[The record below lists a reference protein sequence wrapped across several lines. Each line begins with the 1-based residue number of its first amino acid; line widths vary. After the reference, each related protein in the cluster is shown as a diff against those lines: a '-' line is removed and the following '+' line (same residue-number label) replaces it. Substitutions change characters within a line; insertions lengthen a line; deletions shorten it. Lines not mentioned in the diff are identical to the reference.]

1 MYRETRELEEEMGY
15 EVFLSDLL
23 EKFVSLPDAQIDAEI
38 EEAIRRIAVFLS
50 LDQGLLVQWAE
61 DGSPPLPTH
70 SWTIAGEKMP
80 PLSPGTEVV
89 PWVHGQTV
97 EGKIVMFSAVDDLP
111 DEAERDKEFFRA
123 SGRESLISLPLKIN
137 GRVAGAL
144 VFASLRHRR
153 ISWSEDLVR
162 RLQLLADVMAGIL
175 ERRKNRFELQGQLQF
190 EMLLSEASTRLINP
204 PANLLDKEI
213 LDTLRRVCERLNLDR
228 STLWLSDEEEAG
240 TLRIKYFYDRE
251 GLSAPGHLDAKQLF
265 PWALEKI
272 LAGEFLAVSKISEL
286 PHEAARDKETWRS
299 YGTMSSLVLPLST
312 GGSVFGAVS
321 FATVRRERQWPAPT
335 VNRLQLLAQIFSNAV
350 ARRHAERI
358 MRENWARLNL
368 AADAANA
375 ALFTLEIN
383 SGHMWMVEK
392 ARKLLGLPLRR
403 ELNLQDFLNI
413 IHPEDRDRIGEKVQ
427 GAIRTGEDFSDVY
440 RLIRAGGGI
449 RWMVAR
455 CRLHRRGSNDPGRL
469 IGASID
475 ITERKQI
482 EEQLQERLQ
491 EIEELKKN
499 LENENIYL
507 HAEVEQLSE
516 PSDIVGQSATIKRV
530 LLQAK
535 QVAQTDTTVLLQGE
549 TGTGKELLARAIHKM
564 STRKGGLLVT
574 VNCAALPPA
583 LIESELFGREKG
595 AYTGALT
602 RMSGR
607 FEVANGSTL
616 FLDEIG
622 ELPFELQGKLLRV
635 IENGCFERLGS
646 TKQIHVDVR
655 LIAASNRDLAQ
666 EVEDGRFR
674 RDLFY
679 RLSVFPIVIP
689 PLRERPEDIELM
701 VWAFVKEFERKMGK
715 RIDNIPKKI
724 MDLLK
729 SYEWPGNGRE
739 LRNVVEHAM
748 IVSSGK
754 KLEMVLPKYGNGLSV
769 QSLEE
774 MERKHI
780 LRVLERTSWRVTGR
794 GGAAEILGLKGTT
807 LQSKMKK
814 LGIVRPAVL

>member
-1 MYRETRELEEEMGY
+1 MYRETG
-15 EVFLSDLL
+15 EVEDQTGFEVLMSDILG
-23 EKFVSLPDAQIDAEI
+23 EFVSLPDVRIDDEI
-38 EEAIRRIAVFLS
+38 EEAIRKIAMFLG

-61 DGSPPLPTH
+61 DGSLPLPTH
-70 SWTIAGEKMP
+70 WWTITGKMP

-89 PWVHGQTV
+89 PWVHGQAV
-97 EGKIVMFSAVDDLP
+97 EGKIVMFSEVDDLP

-123 SGRESLISLPLKIN
+123 SGRQSLISLPFKIN
-137 GRVAGAL
+137 DRVAGAL
-144 VFASLRHRR
+144 VFASLHYR

-162 RLQLLADVMAGIL
+162 RLQLLTDVLAGIL
-175 ERRKNRFELQGQLQF
+175 ERRETRLELEGQLQF

-204 PANLLDKEI
+204 PADLLDKEI
-213 LDTLRRVCERLNLDR
+213 LDTLRLVCERLNLDR
-228 STLWLSDEEEAG
+228 STLWLLDEEG
-240 TLRIKYFYDRE
+240 TLRLEYFYDRE
-251 GLSAPGHLDAKQLF
+251 GLPTPKHLDARQLF
-265 PWALEKI
+265 PWALERI
-272 LAGEFLAVSKISEL
+272 LAGEFLAISKISEM
-286 PHEAARDKETWRS
+286 PHEAARDKETWQS
-299 YGTMSSLVLPLST
+299 YGTRSSLVLPLST
-312 GGSVFGAVS
+312 AGSVFGAVS
-321 FATVRRERQWPAPT
+321 FATVRQERQWPDPT
-335 VNRLQLLAQIFSNAV
+335 ANRLQLLAQIFSNAA

-358 MRENWARLNL
+358 TRENWARLDL

-375 ALFTLEIN
+375 ALLTLEIK

-392 ARKLLGLPLRR
+392 ARKLLGLPLGRQ
-403 ELNLQDFLNI
+403 LNLQDFLNLV
-413 IHPEDRDRIGEKVQ
+413 HSEDRGRISEKVQ
-427 GAIRTGEDFSDVY
+427 GAIQTGEDFSDVY
-440 RLIRAGGGI
+440 RLIEPDGAI
-449 RWMVAR
+449 RWMVVR
-455 CRLHRRGSNDPGRL
+455 GRLHRMDSNDPGRL
-469 IGASID
+469 MGASID

-482 EEQLQERLQ
+482 EEQLQERLR
-491 EIEELKKN
+491 EIEELKRN

-507 HAEVEQLSE
+507 HEEVKQLSE
-516 PSDIVGQSATIKRV
+516 PSDIVGQSAAMKRV

-535 QVAQTDTTVLLQGE
+535 QVARTNTTVLLQGE
-549 TGTGKELLARAIHKM
+549 TGTGKELLARAIHNM
-564 STRKGGLLVT
+564 SARKGGLLVT

-622 ELPFELQGKLLRV
+622 ELPFELQSKLLRV
-635 IENGCFERLGS
+635 IEGGCFERLGS
-646 TKQIHVDVR
+646 TKQIRVDVR
-655 LIAASNRDLAQ
+655 LIAASNRDLAR
-666 EVEDGRFR
+666 EVEDGKFR

-689 PLRERPEDIELM
+689 PLRERPEDIALL

-715 RIDNIPKKI
+715 RIDNIPQKT

-748 IVSSGK
+748 IVSNGK
-754 KLEMVLPKYGNGLSV
+754 TLEIVLPKNGNGLSA

-774 MERKHI
+774 MERNHI
-780 LRVLERTSWRVTGR
+780 LRVLERTSWRVTGKH
-794 GGAAEILGLKGTT
+794 GAAETLGLKGTT

-814 LGIVRPAVL
+814 LGIVRPATL